1 MLSLI
6 TTFQSGLPKNH
17 RFAHVI
23 IIVCVKSMLGIFCLF
38 EYDRGVDRHFLI
50 CVKRIQGIPVVC

>member
-17 RFAHVI
+17 RFAHLSL
-23 IIVCVKSMLGIFCLF
+23 IVGVKLMFGIFCLF
-38 EYDRGVDRHFLI
+38 EYDQGVDTHFLI
-50 CVKRIQGIPVVC
+50 CVDRLQGIPVVC